1 MRNTEAIP
9 GNAFNSRPF
18 SPQFQSLLHSSKL
31 AVRNHLLLARGAFSV
46 PSDAHGSHQTPGL
59 RKRLTPELIKG
70 LFASR
75 TPRKDSGFRGFSLR
89 VSAQPG
95 PLSLGRAGRRPQA
108 ARSPGGR
115 HADSPLALGP
125 RRRPR
130 PRRLAPPDSSR
141 RKPPPR
147 RSSGRASPLSTL
159 LTHLDRDTND
169 TPATSQSGG
178 KPVGSSLALG

>member
-1 MRNTEAIP
+1 M
-9 GNAFNSRPF
+9 
-18 SPQFQSLLHSSKL
+18 
-31 AVRNHLLLARGAFSV
+31 
-46 PSDAHGSHQTPGL
+46 PSDAHESHQTPGL
-59 RKRLTPELIKG
+59 RKRLVTPQLINI

-75 TPRKDSGFRGFSLR
+75 TPQKDSGVPGFPLR

-95 PLSLGRAGRRPQA
+95 PPSLHRAGRRPQP

-125 RRRPR
+125 CRRPL
-130 PRRLAPPDSSR
+130 PRRLAPPHSSG

-147 RSSGRASPLSTL
+147 RSSRRASPLSAL

-169 TPATSQSGG
+169 TPTTSQSGG